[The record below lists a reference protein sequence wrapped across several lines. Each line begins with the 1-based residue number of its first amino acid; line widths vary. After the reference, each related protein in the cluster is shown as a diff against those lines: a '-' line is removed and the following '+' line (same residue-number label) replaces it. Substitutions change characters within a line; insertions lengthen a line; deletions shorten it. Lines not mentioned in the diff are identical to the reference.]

1 MAVLFVS
8 DESEPVLTLCFEAVT
23 AVHGT
28 ISAGLERHLGLAA
41 AAVAD
46 HSEHGPGSVSVA
58 VLGFTG
64 VTAGLAAPGLILET
78 LLGVEFLFTGGEDE
92 FVSAVTASQSL
103 VFVHGSNPPKNVVYP
118 RHW

>member
-23 AVHGT
+23 AVHRAV
-28 ISAGLERHLGLAA
+28 SAGLEGNLGFAA
-41 AAVAD
+41 AAIAD
-46 HSEHGPGSVSVA
+46 HGEHGPGSIAVA
-58 VLGFTG
+58 VLGLAG
-64 VTAGLAAPGLILET
+64 VTACLAAAGLILEA
-78 LLGVEFLFTGGEDE
+78 LFSVEFLFAGGEDE

-103 VFVHGSNPPKNVVYP
+103 VFVHGSNPPKYVVYP

>member
-1 MAVLFVS
+1 MRQSVFLCQ
-8 DESEPVLTLCFEAVT
+8 SEPVLTLCFEAVT

-28 ISAGLERHLGLAA
+28 ISAGLERNLGLAA
-41 AAVAD
+41 AAIAD
-46 HSEHGPGSVSVA
+46 HGEHGPGSATVA

-64 VTAGLAAPGLILET
+64 VTAGLAAAGLVLEA
-78 LLGVEFLFTGGEDE
+78 LLSVEFLFAGGENK

-103 VFVHGSNPPKNVVYP
+103 VFVHGSYPPKIVVYP